1 MGNRAVI
8 TTERKD
14 LGVYLHWNGG
24 KDSVQA
30 FLKYCE
36 LKGYASPEYDT
47 YGWARLC
54 QVIGNF
60 FGGTNSVGISRYEES
75 DRDNFDNGVYIIR
88 NWQIVGREYFKG
100 GEQLNYDLEDMLNQ
114 MRQMQKLGSMSSIM
128 GMLPG
133 LAKYKEQIES
143 VDTDAIMKK
152 QEAIILSMTPK
163 ERRHPDIIK
172 ASRKKRI
179 AQGSGVEVHEVNK
192 LLKSYEQMS
201 TMMKQMGKLG
211 SMKGLASHFMKKNPF
226 GGNPFGGFNNKFP
239 F

>member
-100 GEQLNYDLEDMLNQ
+100 GEQLNYDLEDMLKGIDSCQ
-114 MRQMQKLGSMSSIM
+114 PQ
-128 GMLPG
+128 
-133 LAKYKEQIES
+133 KEQLGDFLKTKEVLVSELKIGDEVYIATHDGYEKHKVVGFGEDRVVNGRDVKGMPY
-143 VDTDAIMKK
+143 VD
-152 QEAIILSMTPK
+152 LCL
-163 ERRHPDIIK
+163 
-172 ASRKKRI
+172 
-179 AQGSGVEVHEVNK
+179 NK
-192 LLKSYEQMS
+192 DTETGEDTY
-201 TMMKQMGKLG
+201 
-211 SMKGLASHFMKKNPF
+211 AWNP
-226 GGNPFGGFNNKFP
+226 NNYIRTETIRVVQNEMECEKI
-239 F
+239 